1 MRILDDKIPSFNS
14 LVEAVREDSQLRD
27 ALLVDAAGTPIT
39 DGKNQG
45 WWLNSM
51 VIMPLLN
58 VYVQRV
64 GGFNYD
70 EAIFDEL
77 FAVVQNDIEST
88 EITIT
93 QLSPLMNVEIES
105 EQIQIDTNVRLRQL
119 STDEL
124 EEWLNAN
131 TQFSFE
137 PISPMELLNLKSA
150 VEVVYQQKRHSMGVS
165 PDAQDKVLRLLSA
178 IRLFTDASPRLTF
191 TKIRT
196 SSLLTSGFGTTWGAL
211 TLRFG
216 SLAKIEQSQES
227 GLVELYKRLSS
238 GPNLTGTIQ
247 AVTRWNSAIDRLTEE
262 DKLIDYWIALESLF
276 VPDTTQELSYRSAL
290 RIASFL
296 GVNGIQR
303 KQIYEEVKESYSL
316 RSEIVHGSIGKR
328 KRKLTSPELI
338 NLTRSFLRQ
347 SLLKILG
354 SSDRFE
360 PSMFEIQLLLKD

>member
-150 VEVVYQQKRHSMGVS
+150 VEVVYCCQ
-165 PDAQDKVLRLLSA
+165 SA
-178 IRLFTDASPRLTF
+178 KWDTF
-191 TKIRT
+191 
-196 SSLLTSGFGTTWGAL
+196 
-211 TLRFG
+211 
-216 SLAKIEQSQES
+216 
-227 GLVELYKRLSS
+227 
-238 GPNLTGTIQ
+238 
-247 AVTRWNSAIDRLTEE
+247 
-262 DKLIDYWIALESLF
+262 
-276 VPDTTQELSYRSAL
+276 
-290 RIASFL
+290 
-296 GVNGIQR
+296 
-303 KQIYEEVKESYSL
+303 
-316 RSEIVHGSIGKR
+316 
-328 KRKLTSPELI
+328 
-338 NLTRSFLRQ
+338 
-347 SLLKILG
+347 
-354 SSDRFE
+354 
-360 PSMFEIQLLLKD
+360 